1 MRLPGRKKSRTAVIT
16 KRLRNLTMD
25 NTPRARAVMRAFNH
39 AKKLAAS
46 FRMSSGLLP
55 EVSESCSARLFDIVQ
70 HIGAKHFGTRKPETR
85 LRAALKRALPSP
97 EAFDRVDRELAELRA
112 SEIQAAYVFGLSV
125 GLANPAIEA
134 DSAG

>member
-1 MRLPGRKKSRTAVIT
+1 MGLPRRKNRRARIS
-16 KRLRNLTMD
+16 KRLRSLITD
-25 NTPRARAVMRAFNH
+25 TTPRARAVMRAFNH
-39 AKKLAAS
+39 ARRLAAS
-46 FRMSSGLLP
+46 FRLSSGLLP

-70 HIGAKHFGTRKPETR
+70 HIGAKHFGTRRPEGR

-125 GLANPAIEA
+125 GLANPSLEA